1 VCNFY
6 RGYKNHR
13 WVWVLPTQSFIAAIN
28 LPWGVCCHALTLLLH
43 LAFSD
48 FSCFLKLMA
57 RCSPL
62 SDFAAASAA
71 EVKDPNVVDDLVE
84 MARAVA
90 GELAGTSDG
99 EGPALSVG
107 GADTSVGASN
117 NENSRMY
124 YFGSSTI
131 TRGKIKKMVEQGYF
145 AEGEAREPGAETIPK
160 PDDDE
165 AIIYEDFFVTGLRM
179 PPHPILGDILLH
191 F

>member
-1 VCNFY
+1 
-6 RGYKNHR
+6 
-13 WVWVLPTQSFIAAIN
+13 
-28 LPWGVCCHALTLLLH
+28 
-43 LAFSD
+43 
-48 FSCFLKLMA
+48 MA

-99 EGPALSVG
+99 EGPTLSVG

-131 TRGKIKKMVEQGYF
+131 TRGKIKKMVEQGILPK
-145 AEGEAREPGAETIPK
+145 ARPGSLERKRSQSLMTTK
-160 PDDDE
+160 PLSMRTFLSLVY
-165 AIIYEDFFVTGLRM
+165 ACLR
-179 PPHPILGDILLH
+179 IL
-191 F
+191 FWATFYCTSRRNCTS